1 VAPWYGLGL
10 SERRFGSFSSQPEAR
25 RLPTLVQGREAEASK
40 NNKHADI
47 YPLSN
52 SPDDIAFD
60 YTADGVRQ
68 SIEGSLQR
76 LGVDSLDMAFV
87 HDISLDFESFSERLE
102 EQYENARKGA
112 FRLYRRCVTKA
123 SSGLGIG
130 VKLRYGDDRW
140 NPAYPESR
148 PNTAGFEQS
157 FACRRT
163 AFNIGSSDW
172 GSAIT

>member
-1 VAPWYGLGL
+1 MRTFIRCPI
-10 SERRFGSFSSQPEAR
+10 P
-25 RLPTLVQGREAEASK
+25 P
-40 NNKHADI
+40 N
-47 YPLSN
+47 
-52 SPDDIAFD
+52 DIAFD